1 MPGNHLTYF
10 FIFSPQIRQTLDAG
24 IPPNSWLTW
33 KIKETSTSSD
43 LVLPKN
49 HAGQNYDINALYA
62 DQQFIL
68 YQVLRKI
75 HEWLYCDDL
84 SNFQPLRCTIIGQGG
99 SGKSVLLN
107 TITTVLR
114 RLFQLNDVVRVACP
128 TGTAAFNANGETLH
142 RLTLQGIGSEYLP
155 NTLSDTKQNILRG
168 RFKHLLCLVIDER
181 SLLTSKLLGSTS
193 QIISE
198 TIFDGSNINDL
209 WGGLPVLILS
219 GDDYQLPGTGEGA
232 FQAMHSTKGSK
243 MTQKGRDVFLQCSD
257 IVYKLSTSRRINDS
271 QQHDKDL
278 LNRLRTG
285 DNILDIDL
293 QKLQSLHLNNICN
306 RHGPTTIANIEK
318 DAIFL
323 FYTNEKRV
331 KHNLQR
337 LVAMNS
343 KSNPTAIIKCTGSGK
358 KGKSIACHF
367 QEESPKTTLLCL
379 GATVSLQGCNFQ
391 PLWGLHNGACGTVQ
405 EIIYTNNESPNTGH
419 LPSYVVVRF
428 PQYIGP
434 AWDVNNPQ
442 VGTLIVRV
450 SSASPLNNQHIFFP
464 CN

>member
-1 MPGNHLTYF
+1 LAGNHLTYF
-10 FIFSPQIRQTLDAG
+10 FIFSPQIRQTLDKD
-24 IPPNSWLTW
+24 IPPESWLTW
-33 KIKETSTSSD
+33 KIKESSTSSD

-49 HAGQNYDINALYA
+49 PAGQNYDINALYS

-68 YQVLRKI
+68 YQVLSKI

-84 SNFQPLRCTIIGQGG
+84 SSFQPLRCTIIGQGG

-114 RLFQLNDVVRVACP
+114 QLFQLNDVVRVACP

-142 RLTLQGIGSEYLP
+142 RLTLQGIGSEYMP
-155 NTLSDTKQNILRG
+155 NTLSDAKQSILRG
-168 RFKHLLCLVIDER
+168 RFKHLLCLIIDER
-181 SLLTSKLLGSTS
+181 SLLTSKLLGSAS

-198 TIFDGSNINDL
+198 TIFEGSNINDL

-243 MTQKGRDVFLQCSD
+243 LTQKGRDVFLQCSD

-271 QQHDKDL
+271 QQNDKDL

-293 QKLQSLHLNNICN
+293 QKLQSLHLNNIRT

-323 FYTNEKRV
+323 L
-331 KHNLQR
+331 HQR
-337 LVAMNS
+337 
-343 KSNPTAIIKCTGSGK
+343 K
-358 KGKSIACHF
+358 KNKTQSSTPCCHEF
-367 QEESPKTTLLCL
+367 QIQSH
-379 GATVSLQGCNFQ
+379 CN
-391 PLWGLHNGACGTVQ
+391 H
-405 EIIYTNNESPNTGH
+405 
-419 LPSYVVVRF
+419 
-428 PQYIGP
+428 
-434 AWDVNNPQ
+434 
-442 VGTLIVRV
+442 
-450 SSASPLNNQHIFFP
+450 
-464 CN
+464 